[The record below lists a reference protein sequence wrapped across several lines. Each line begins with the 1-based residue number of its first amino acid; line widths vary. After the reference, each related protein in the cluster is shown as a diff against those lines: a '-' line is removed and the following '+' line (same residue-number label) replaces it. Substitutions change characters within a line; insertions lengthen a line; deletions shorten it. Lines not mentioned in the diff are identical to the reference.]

1 MSEKENSQENSQF
14 SPEDRRRRAA
24 LRGLVEQMM
33 VELRAAA
40 RKDEWTAAE
49 RERAEADLDRIMQ
62 QVRRET
68 FRSLKGR

>member
-1 MSEKENSQENSQF
+1 M
-14 SPEDRRRRAA
+14 
-24 LRGLVEQMM
+24 RGLVEQMM

-40 RKDEWTAAE
+40 RKDEWTQAE

-68 FRSLKGR
+68 FRSLKGL